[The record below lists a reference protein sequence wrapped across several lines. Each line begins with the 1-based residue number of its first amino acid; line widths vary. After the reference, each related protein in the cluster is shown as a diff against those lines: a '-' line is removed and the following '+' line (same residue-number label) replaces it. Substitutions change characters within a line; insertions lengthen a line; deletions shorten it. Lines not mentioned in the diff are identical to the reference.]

1 MTSDLTLLHYTG
13 YQEDDEVQGILFM
26 YKDLNAVYALE
37 QILDR
42 RAENKVKQR
51 ETLENFRVLLCEVI
65 LAIQEQRHYNEVSKR
80 NLMQYCQTVSLDQL
94 MKKQDLFQAFVTT
107 EEEAVTVSEIRL
119 QDAMNQMRMLEISM
133 GSEIKPVQELK
144 VSILKRV
151 VQVHGDL
158 YEYNPL
164 EDQNMIRVKEV
175 FLCVDCTAK
184 TSSFKVT
191 G

>member
-26 YKDLNAVYALE
+26 YKDLNSVYALE

-42 RAENKVKQR
+42 RSENKVKQR

-94 MKKQDLFQAFVTT
+94 MKKQNLFQAFATT
-107 EEEAVTVSEIRL
+107 EEETVTVSEVRL
-119 QDAMNQMRMLEISM
+119 QEAMNQMRMLEISM

-175 FLCVDCTAK
+175 FLCVD
-184 TSSFKVT
+184 
-191 G
+191 

>member
-51 ETLENFRVLLCEVI
+51 ETFENFRVLLCEVI

-94 MKKQDLFQAFVTT
+94 IKKQNLF
-107 EEEAVTVSEIRL
+107 
-119 QDAMNQMRMLEISM
+119 
-133 GSEIKPVQELK
+133 
-144 VSILKRV
+144 
-151 VQVHGDL
+151 
-158 YEYNPL
+158 
-164 EDQNMIRVKEV
+164 
-175 FLCVDCTAK
+175 
-184 TSSFKVT
+184 
-191 G
+191 

>member
-1 MTSDLTLLHYTG
+1 MLLGNDESQSLFMTSDLTLMHYTG

-107 EEEAVTVSEIRL
+107 EEEAVTVSEVRL

-175 FLCVDCTAK
+175 FLCVD
-184 TSSFKVT
+184 
-191 G
+191 